1 MYLLKN
7 HYKLTYSK
15 IGAIFNGR
23 DHTTVMNGCQKI
35 ETELGHDKELK
46 MAVDSILKK
55 I

>member
-7 HYKLTYSK
+7 HYNLTYSK

-23 DHTTVMNGCQKI
+23 DHTTVMNGCTKI
-35 ETELGHDKELK
+35 DGELNTDKELK

>member
-7 HYKLTYSK
+7 HYNLTFSK

-23 DHTTVMNGCQKI
+23 DHTTVMNGCSKI
-35 ETELGHDKELK
+35 ENDLDSNRELK